1 MKEQSQAD
9 LIEQIIDEILYD
21 LPLKEQVA
29 IANMS
34 EQDAEVLQQVLGLY
48 IRSKID
54 IKAGDTEYHSVMKE
68 LWKRL
73 QKTHKLRIVK

>member
-1 MKEQSQAD
+1 
-9 LIEQIIDEILYD
+9 
-21 LPLKEQVA
+21 
-29 IANMS
+29 MS

-54 IKAGDTEYHSVMKE
+54 IKAGDVEYQNVMKE

-73 QKTHKLRIVK
+73 QGTHKLRIVK